1 MQIGLGQW
9 STYLELLLH
18 HMGGTDPLPP
28 EQPPAE
34 EAQEPEP
41 TPRPSGIQA

>member
-34 EAQEPEP
+34 EPYETEP
-41 TPRPSGIQA
+41 TPAASGNHA